1 MPQFSQRTAWSL
13 GENALTA
20 ARRRRQQAGLA
31 ILDLCESNPTRVGL
45 APAWQE
51 LAPLLS
57 QPGISSYSPE
67 PLGLEG
73 ARQAVAELHGQ
84 RVPAERVVLCAST
97 SEAYSWIFK
106 LLCDHG
112 DSVLVPTPSYPLFD
126 YLAGLEGV
134 RPEPYPLHLV
144 ADEWWLDTQA
154 LQAAWHPRVKA
165 VLVVSPANPT
175 GSALRQSEA
184 RFLEQWCGE
193 RDLALVCD
201 EVFAHTLGL
210 GGADVGDRQPTCAG
224 FSGCLTLV
232 LSGLSKVCL
241 LPQLKLGWMLVSGPA
256 PLAAAAIARLELIA
270 DTYLSAATP
279 VLLALPGLLAL
290 VPAIQ
295 ARLGHRLV
303 QNRQTLVEVFA
314 GSPCSVLPA
323 DGGWSALLR
332 LPRWPSDEQRAL
344 DLLEH
349 HGLVVQPGWFFD
361 LPGDGW
367 LVLGLLQPPALFAPA
382 VQQLALAL
390 TADL

>member
-1 MPQFSQRTAWSL
+1 MPTFSQRTAWSL

-20 ARRRRQQAGLA
+20 ARRRRDQAGLPL
-31 ILDLCESNPTRVGL
+31 LDLCESNPTKVGL
-45 APAWQE
+45 APTWPE
-51 LAPLLS
+51 LAPILA
-57 QPGISSYSPE
+57 QPDASHYSPE
-67 PLGLEG
+67 PLGLWS
-73 ARQAVAELHGQ
+73 ARRAVADLHGQ
-84 RVPAERVVLCAST
+84 RVPAERVVLTAST
-97 SEAYSWIFK
+97 SEAYAYIFK

-134 RPEPYPLHLV
+134 RTETYPLHLV
-144 ADEWWLDTQA
+144 ADEWWVDTAA

-175 GSALRQSEA
+175 GSAIRQTEA

-193 RDLALVCD
+193 RGLALVCD
-201 EVFAHTLGL
+201 EVFADTLGT
-210 GGADVGDRQPTCAG
+210 GGADVSDRQKTMAG
-224 FSGCLTLV
+224 TSGCLTLG

-241 LPQLKLGWMLVSGPA
+241 LPQLKLGWMLVSGPEA
-256 PLAAAAIARLELIA
+256 LAAAAMQRLELIA
-270 DTYLSAATP
+270 DTYLSVASP
-279 VLLALPGLLAL
+279 VQLALPGLLAL
-290 VPAIQ
+290 RPQVQ
-295 ARLGHRLV
+295 ARLAQRLCE
-303 QNRQTLVEVFA
+303 NRQTLERVFR
-314 GSPCSVLPA
+314 GSPCTVLPA

-367 LVLGLLQPPALFAPA
+367 LVLGLLQPPDVFGPAAARLASALC
-382 VQQLALAL
+382 
-390 TADL
+390 ADL